1 VAVKH
6 DEAIMDELGGMDAIR
21 ERLLATRA
29 DIVALYERDVKAG
42 QGASHEASDDLV
54 DRANNSYE
62 RELMFSLSNGERD
75 SLILIEEALA
85 RLDDGLYHVCVK
97 CTRSIGSARLKAVP
111 STRYCIECQ
120 ELAEQGLLDE

>member
-1 VAVKH
+1 MAVKRGG
-6 DEAIMDELGGMDAIR
+6 AVVDELGGMDAIR
-21 ERLLATRA
+21 ERLLATRSE
-29 DIVALYERDVKAG
+29 IVALYEHDVKAG
-42 QGASHEASDDLV
+42 QGASHEASDDIV

-97 CTRSIGSARLKAVP
+97 CTQPIGYARLKAVP

-120 ELAEQGLLDE
+120 ELAEQGLLED